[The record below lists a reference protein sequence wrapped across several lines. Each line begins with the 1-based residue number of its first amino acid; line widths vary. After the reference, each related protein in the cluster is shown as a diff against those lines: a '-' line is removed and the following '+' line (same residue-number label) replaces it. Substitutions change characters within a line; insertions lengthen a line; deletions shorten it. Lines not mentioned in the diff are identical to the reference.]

1 MATAEAESVHRLS
14 VSRLLSGSVWAFG
27 GRGLGTVLA
36 LLINAFLARLLT
48 PDQLGAYFLAFSV
61 MTVLVLVAQLGGKPT
76 MVRLVAASRATNR
89 DGRARAAAGRVVLL
103 GLLGSVT
110 VGSAWW
116 LLGGELAGRLFES
129 EDIGRV
135 SGLIA
140 IWVGVLALAEL
151 HTEGHRALGDIR
163 AAVLLGWVANN
174 VVLVL
179 VLAVV
184 LVSGVSFGFR
194 AALVVSIVGA
204 AVTLLIGA
212 GTLWRRLWALPRG
225 QIALREVLT
234 VSMPLLGTHLLLFV
248 VGQSGLWILGALRP
262 EAEVALYG
270 AAFRL
275 VTVVKMPLLIANAV
289 VPPFI
294 SDYHARGEIE
304 ALETTLRGTATV
316 AALPALVVLAAFAIA
331 GGPILG
337 VVFGD
342 PYRDAALLLAVLS
355 LGQAVNVWAGSA
367 DITLMLTGHQI
378 PMLRVTA
385 ISGGAGIVG
394 AIWAGSQY
402 GAAGVAWAAAAT
414 WLLQAILMLS
424 LARRLVGVRPGASFA
439 PASLKAAYQLVMQGL
454 RGGAQGQGQGKG
466 KRKRR

>member
-1 MATAEAESVHRLS
+1 MATAESESPSRLS
-14 VSRLLSGSVWAFG
+14 VSRLLSGSIWAFG
-27 GRGLGTVLA
+27 GRGVGTVLA

-48 PDQLGAYFLAFSV
+48 PDELGAYFLAFSV
-61 MTVLVLVAQLGGKPT
+61 VTVLVLVAQVGGKPT
-76 MVRLVAASRATNR
+76 MVRLVAASLATDR
-89 DGRARAAAGRVVLL
+89 PGRARAAAERVVLI
-103 GLLGSVT
+103 GFLGSLT
-110 VGSAWW
+110 VGLAWW

-129 EDIGRV
+129 EDIARV

-179 VLAVV
+179 ALAIVV
-184 LVSGVSFGFR
+184 VAGLGFGFR
-194 AALVVSIVGA
+194 AALVVSIIGA
-204 AVTLLIGA
+204 AVTLVIGA
-212 GTLWRRLWALPRG
+212 GALWRRLWALPRG
-225 QIALREVLT
+225 QMALREVLT
-234 VSMPLLGTHLLLFV
+234 VSAPLLGTHLLLFV

-294 SDYHARGEIE
+294 SDYHARGDIE
-304 ALETTLRGTATV
+304 ALETTLRGTATL
-316 AALPALVVLAAFAIA
+316 AALPALVLLAVFAM
-331 GGPILG
+331 GGAPILG
-337 VVFGD
+337 LVFGD

-367 DITLMLTGHQI
+367 DLTLMLTGHQV
-378 PMLRVTA
+378 PMLTVTA
-385 ISGGAGIVG
+385 ISGSLGIVG
-394 AIWAGSQY
+394 AIWAGTQY
-402 GAAGVAWAAAAT
+402 GAVGVAWAAAST
-414 WLLQAILMLS
+414 WLLQAILMLW
-424 LARRLVGVRPGASFA
+424 LARRLVGVRVGASFT
-439 PASLKAAYQLVMQGL
+439 PASLKAAHQLVMQGL
-454 RGGAQGQGQGKG
+454 RRRRQG
-466 KRKRR
+466 